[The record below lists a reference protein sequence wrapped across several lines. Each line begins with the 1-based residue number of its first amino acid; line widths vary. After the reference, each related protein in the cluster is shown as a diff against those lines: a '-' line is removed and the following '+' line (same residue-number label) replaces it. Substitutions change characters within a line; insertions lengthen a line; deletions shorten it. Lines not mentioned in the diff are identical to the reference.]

1 MDFLLAILVLILFAK
16 LFGELLHKF
25 GFSSMIGQVAVG
37 IIFGPALLG
46 LIVIP
51 AAGEVASESVRMTA
65 NAIQG
70 VAMLG
75 LIVLM
80 LVAGMNSRFDM
91 LMKVK
96 FKALMVAVSG
106 MAVSFALGFGVAY
119 AWTQQLLPSLFVAAA
134 LSNTA
139 TEITVRVTKRSRHRD
154 LVVGAALIDDI
165 LAVYILGILSTATLT
180 QAAGQPLDFSV
191 FIWATVGIIAFFVL
205 VGYLSRK
212 LIIKA
217 DLMKKLW
224 RFQHR
229 GVPLTFA
236 VILALALAVI
246 ARSIGL
252 HMIIGA
258 YMAGLFIG
266 RLRERPDAL
275 LVSRIRLNTLLDEA
289 TIALQSILT
298 PMFFV
303 FIGLSFAPNWG
314 QVNFLILFALIVAAF
329 AGKLIGCGAGAAA
342 VGYRKRDLAEIGT
355 AMCGRG
361 SLELAVLQFGL
372 LSGVVGSELFA
383 VMVVATLSTTL
394 LTPVFF
400 KFVSKG

>member
-1 MDFLLAILVLILFAK
+1 MEFLLAILVLLLCAK
-16 LFGELLHKF
+16 LFGEILHHY
-25 GFSSMIGQVAVG
+25 GFSSLIGEVTVG
-37 IIFGPALLG
+37 IVLGPALLG
-46 LIVIP
+46 WIIITP
-51 AAGEVASESVRMTA
+51 GEPTSE
-65 NAIQG
+65 AIRG

-91 LMKVK
+91 LMKVR
-96 FKALMVAVSG
+96 FKALAVAVSG

-119 AWTQQLLPSLFVAAA
+119 AWTQQILPSLFVAAA

-139 TEITVRVTKRSRHRD
+139 TEIVTRFTERSRFRH

-165 LAVYILGILSTATLT
+165 LAVYVLGILSTAVIR
-180 QAAGQPLDFSV
+180 GGVFDLDMI
-191 FIWATVGIIAFFVL
+191 IWATIGIVVFFIL
-205 VGYLSRK
+205 IGYLSRK

-217 DLMKKLW
+217 DIMKKLW
-224 RFQHR
+224 RFERR
-229 GVPLTFA
+229 GVPLAFA
-236 VILALALAVI
+236 LCLALTLALI
-246 ARSIGL
+246 ARYIGL
-252 HMIIGA
+252 HEIIGA

-275 LVSRIRLNTLLDEA
+275 LLSRIRLNAILDDA
-289 TIALQSILT
+289 RVALQAILT

-303 FIGLSFAPNWG
+303 FVGLMFAPNWG
-314 QVNFLILFALIVAAF
+314 QVNLFILFALIVAAF

-342 VGYRKRDLAEIGT
+342 VGYKRRELVEIGT
-355 AMCGRG
+355 AMCSRG

-372 LSGVVGSELFA
+372 LSGIVSPELFA
-383 VMVVATLSTTL
+383 VMVVVTLTTTL

>member
-1 MDFLLAILVLILFAK
+1 MEFLLAILVLLLFAK
-16 LFGELLHKF
+16 LFGELLHHY
-25 GFSSMIGQVAVG
+25 GFSSLIGEVAVG
-37 IIFGPALLG
+37 VIFGPALLG
-46 LIVIP
+46 WIIISP
-51 AAGEVASESVRMTA
+51 GEPTSE
-65 NAIQG
+65 AIRG

-75 LIVLM
+75 LVVLM

-96 FKALMVAVSG
+96 FKALAVAVSG

-139 TEITVRVTKRSRHRD
+139 TEIVTRFTERSRFRH
-154 LVVGAALIDDI
+154 LMVGAALIDDI
-165 LAVYILGILSTATLT
+165 LAVYILGILSTAVIR
-180 QAAGQPLDFSV
+180 GGVFDLDV
-191 FIWATVGIIAFFVL
+191 LLWATIGIVAFFII
-205 VGYLSRK
+205 VGYLSHK

-217 DLMKKLW
+217 DIMRRLW
-224 RFQHR
+224 KFERR
-229 GVPLTFA
+229 GVPIAF
-236 VILALALAVI
+236 VICLALALAVI
-246 ARSIGL
+246 ARHIGL
-252 HMIIGA
+252 HEVIGA

-275 LVSRIRLNTLLDEA
+275 LLSRIRLNAILDD
-289 TIALQSILT
+289 TTVVLQSILT

-314 QVNFLILFALIVAAF
+314 QVNFIILFALIVAAF

-342 VGYRKRDLAEIGT
+342 VGYKRRGLVEIGT
-355 AMCGRG
+355 AMCARG

-372 LSGVVGSELFA
+372 LSGIVSAELFA
-383 VMVVATLSTTL
+383 VMVVTTLTTTL
-394 LTPVFF
+394 LTPIFF
-400 KFVSKG
+400 KFVSKT

>member
-1 MDFLLAILVLILFAK
+1 MEFLLAILVLLLFAK
-16 LFGELLHKF
+16 LFGEFLHHF
-25 GFSSMIGQVAVG
+25 GFSSLIGEVAVG

-46 LIVIP
+46 WIVIP
-51 AAGEVASESVRMTA
+51 AAGEPIAATA
-65 NAIQG
+65 EAIRG

-91 LMKVK
+91 LMKVR
-96 FKALMVAVSG
+96 FKALAVAVFG

-119 AWTQQLLPSLFVAAA
+119 AWTQQILPSLFVAAA

-139 TEITVRVTKRSRHRD
+139 TEIVTRFTERSRFRH
-154 LVVGAALIDDI
+154 LMVGAALIDDI
-165 LAVYILGILSTATLT
+165 LAVYVLGILSTAVIR
-180 QAAGQPLDFSV
+180 GGVFDLDMI
-191 FIWATVGIIAFFVL
+191 IWATIGIVVFFIL
-205 VGYLSRK
+205 IGYLSRK

-217 DLMKKLW
+217 DIMKKLW
-224 RFQHR
+224 RFERR
-229 GVPLTFA
+229 GVPLAFA
-236 VILALALAVI
+236 LCLALALALI

-252 HMIIGA
+252 HEIIGA

-275 LVSRIRLNTLLDEA
+275 LLSRIRLNAILDDA
-289 TIALQSILT
+289 RVALQAILT

-303 FIGLSFAPNWG
+303 FVGLTFAPNWS
-314 QVNFLILFALIVAAF
+314 QVNLFILFALIVAAF

-342 VGYRKRDLAEIGT
+342 VGYKRRELVEIGT
-355 AMCGRG
+355 AMCSRG

-372 LSGVVGSELFA
+372 LSGIVSAELFA
-383 VMVVATLSTTL
+383 VMVVVTLTTTL